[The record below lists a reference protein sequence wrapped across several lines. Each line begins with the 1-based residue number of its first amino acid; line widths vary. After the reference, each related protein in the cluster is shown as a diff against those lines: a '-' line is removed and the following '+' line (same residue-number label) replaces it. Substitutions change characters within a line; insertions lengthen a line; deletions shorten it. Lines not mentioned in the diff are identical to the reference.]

1 MTETDNTQPTEEAQP
16 TTEVAEEID
25 GGNLPS
31 AKQDE
36 ESVLKGFE
44 VTDEIKEKYFKNGKL
59 FGRFENLEGMATALK
74 SVEDKYANVMREVKS
89 KPEGETQPEQTK
101 PVADTNDVLVKA
113 RPLIDEYIQSGMELT
128 DDIIAKAQ
136 AEGYDIRDIRL
147 AAIDIK
153 DKLNYAYNL
162 VGGESEYKAMLE
174 WGKANL
180 DEKQQKAFDKDLAT
194 NAGEWAIKGLYAEYK
209 SKIGSNEQPSTEQ
222 RIMGDAQGAVG
233 IRPYASQAEI
243 LKDKAYINSPK
254 GKNDLKALELYNK
267 RMSKTPDS
275 VVFGRA

>member
-1 MTETDNTQPTEEAQP
+1 MTEIDNTQPIEVQP
-16 TTEVAEEID
+16 TTEVAEDID

-31 AKQDE
+31 ARKDE

-59 FGRFENLEGMATALK
+59 FGRFESLDGMATALK
-74 SVEDKYANVMREVKS
+74 SVEDKYANVMREIKS
-89 KPEGETQPEQTK
+89 KTDTEPTEPLQT
-101 PVADTNDVLVKA
+101 DTTDTTDVMVKA

-153 DKLNYAYNL
+153 DKLNYAYSL

-174 WGKANL
+174 WGNANL
-180 DEKQQKAFDKDLAT
+180 SEKDKKAFDKDLAT

-209 SKIGSNEQPSTEQ
+209 SKAGTGTQQHAEQ
-222 RIMGDAQGAVG
+222 RIMGDSQGAVG
-233 IRPYASQAEI
+233 IRPYASQTEI
-243 LKDKAYINSPK
+243 LKDKAYLNSPR
-254 GKNDLKALELYNK
+254 GKNDLKALEMYNK
-267 RMSKTPDS
+267 RMLKTPDAI
-275 VVFGRA
+275 VYGRA

>member
-31 AKQDE
+31 ARKDE
-36 ESVLKGFE
+36 ENVLKGFE

-89 KPEGETQPEQTK
+89 KPEGETQPKQAE

>member
-31 AKQDE
+31 ARKDE
-36 ESVLKGFE
+36 ENVLKGFE

>member
-31 AKQDE
+31 ARKDE
-36 ESVLKGFE
+36 ENVLKGFE

-89 KPEGETQPEQTK
+89 KPEGETQPEQAE